1 MRPSGEALAGM
12 HEARRVS
19 QCHRRKSTDRARAAV
34 ARRVLRLP
42 DVIRSRRRPARLA
55 LLLALTGLLGLGRA
69 DGKRRRTNALLRV
82 VTPVDHGTVPAHPFV
97 NVIVRFGNAGSG
109 AADPATFHAHLDGR
123 DVTGRFTPI
132 VDAGATVGMRARL
145 DRALLAPGR
154 HANQLRL
161 AVASQGGGKPVRD
174 VDRVRFHVT
183 EAPDRPPIPALVASG
198 NVVFPGVPMTFDG
211 SRSVD
216 PDQDELTYTWDF
228 GDGATAA
235 GPEATHVYA
244 AGTGSVV
251 VRLAVSD
258 GQRTAT
264 AETTLYATP
273 ALDPGRTPGLLRL
286 DADQALELGAVALG
300 AAATRSFVVRNLDTA
315 ATSQL
320 KVELAA
326 STPAFAVTPSTLDL
340 GPGGAQTVTVT
351 FAPGAPGHQSAT
363 LTAVASARNAPV
375 VEVLAHGFGGAA
387 PATGPTQARGTLFY
401 LNALGAPL
409 GIAPDG
415 TRFAVD
421 NTVGL
426 CQGSG
431 DPCVVGS
438 DCSSGVC
445 LPGGQ
450 TTFDP
455 VDLCSDGQNLYLLS
469 DDVFTDTSGADRT
482 VGVLALA
489 LAPGGVRTGAS
500 ILYRTTSCT
509 MHLACDHAPGG
520 SLYLAEYHDVITPA
534 RCLRTAEESLVAV
547 SRTTGAA
554 TMLLER
560 LDAVE
565 GLDACNDDLDPT
577 NDLEVAATR
586 SGPVV
591 YADFTGGF
599 TTGGGVYRA
608 WPSPLA
614 LSPNITDFFQ
624 VHTDGSVLYVTVLDG
639 TVASLLSVYKISPQ
653 QAAAGPLALTD
664 VTPCAVVAVPN
675 DGGRAFLDTD
685 SGSFAFAPDPT
696 TGGGTLLVSF
706 FTAGGAQEPTGGGP
720 AVLASSLGVRG
731 TVAIDVP
738 AGAEGCAVKGFVNLE
753 FLDAMRF

>member
-1 MRPSGEALAGM
+1 MSPSPG
-12 HEARRVS
+12 
-19 QCHRRKSTDRARAAV
+19 
-34 ARRVLRLP
+34 RL
-42 DVIRSRRRPARLA
+42 VRLA

-69 DGKRRRTNALLRV
+69 EGKRHRTNGLVRV
-82 VTPVDHGTVPAHPFV
+82 VTPADHGTVPAHPFV
-97 NVIVRFGNAGSG
+97 NVIVRFGSVGSA
-109 AADPATFHAHLDGR
+109 AADPATFRARLDGR

-132 VDAGATVGMRARL
+132 VEAGATVGMRARL

-161 AVASQGGGKPVRD
+161 AVASRGGGKPLHD

-198 NVVFPGVPMTFDG
+198 DVVLPGVPMTFDG

-216 PDQDELTYTWDF
+216 PDQDELSYTWDF
-228 GDGATAA
+228 GDGTTAA
-235 GPEATHVYA
+235 GPEVTHVYA
-244 AGTGSVV
+244 AGAGSVV

-264 AETTLYATP
+264 AATTLYATP

-286 DADQALELGAVALG
+286 DADQALELGAVAVG
-300 AAATRSFVVRNLDTA
+300 AAATRTFVVRNLDTA
-315 ATSQL
+315 GTSQL

-326 STPAFAVTPSTLDL
+326 STPAFAVAPTTLDL

-351 FAPGAPGHQSAT
+351 FAPAAPGHQSAT

-375 VEVLAHGFGGAA
+375 IEILVHGFGGAA
-387 PATGPTQARGTLFY
+387 PATGPTQAAGTLFY
-401 LNALGAPL
+401 LDALGAPL

-431 DPCVVGS
+431 DPCIVGS

-489 LAPGGVRTGAS
+489 LTSGGVRTGAS

-520 SLYLAEYHDVITPA
+520 SLYLAEYHDVTTPP

-554 TMLLER
+554 TTLLER

-565 GLDACNDDLDPT
+565 GLDACNDDLDPA

-614 LSPNITDFFQ
+614 LSPDVTDFFQ
-624 VHTDGSVLYVTVLDG
+624 VHTDGSVLYATTLDG
-639 TVASLLSVYKISPQ
+639 PVASLLSVYKISPQ
-653 QAAAGPLALTD
+653 QAAAGALALAD

-685 SGSFAFAPDPT
+685 AGSFAFAPDPA

-706 FTAGGAQEPTGGGP
+706 FTAGGAQGPGAGGP
-720 AVLASSLGVRG
+720 AALAPSLGVRG

-738 AGAEGCAVKGFVNLE
+738 AGAGGCAVEGFVNLE

>member
-1 MRPSGEALAGM
+1 VPHGYQGAHAT
-12 HEARRVS
+12 RV
-19 QCHRRKSTDRARAAV
+19 RGAV
-34 ARRVLRLP
+34 ARTLLP
-42 DVIRSRRRPARLA
+42 VRGVIFPPRPPARLA
-55 LLLALTGLLGLGRA
+55 LLLALTGLLGVTRA
-69 DGKRRRTNALLRV
+69 HGKRRRTNGLLRV
-82 VTPVDHGTVPAHPFV
+82 VTPVDRGTVPAHPFV
-97 NVIVRFGNAGSG
+97 NVIVRFGSVGSA
-109 AADPATFHAHLDGR
+109 AADPTTFHARLDGR

-132 VDAGATVGMRARL
+132 VAAGATVGMRARL

-154 HANQLRL
+154 RANHLRL
-161 AVASQGGGKPVRD
+161 AVAARGGGKPLRD

-198 NVVFPGVPMTFDG
+198 DVLLPGVPMTFDG
-211 SRSVD
+211 SHSVD

-228 GDGATAA
+228 GDGTTAA
-235 GPEATHVYA
+235 GPQVTHVYPAA
-244 AGTGSVV
+244 AGAVV

-264 AETTLYATP
+264 AEATLYATP

-286 DADQALELGAVALG
+286 DADQALELGAVAVG
-300 AAATRSFVVRNLDTA
+300 AAATRTFVVRNLDTA

-320 KVELAA
+320 KVDLAA
-326 STPAFAVTPSTLDL
+326 STSAFAVSPTTLDL
-340 GPGGAQTVTVT
+340 GPGGAQTVTVA
-351 FAPGAPGHQSAT
+351 FAPAVPGHQSAT
-363 LTAVASARNAPV
+363 LTAVASARNASV
-375 VEVLAHGFGGAA
+375 VEILAHGFGGAA
-387 PATGPTQARGTLFY
+387 PATGPTQAAGTLFY
-401 LNALGAPL
+401 LDARGAPL
-409 GIAPDG
+409 GIARDG

-431 DPCVVGS
+431 DPCIVGS

-469 DDVFTDTSGADRT
+469 DDVFTDTSGASRT

-489 LAPGGVRTGAS
+489 LTPGGGRTGAS

-520 SLYLAEYHDVITPA
+520 SLYLAEHHDVTAPA
-534 RCLRTAEESLVAV
+534 RCVRTAEESLVAV
-547 SRTTGAA
+547 SRATGAA
-554 TMLLER
+554 TTLLER

-565 GLDACNDDLDPT
+565 GLDACSDDLDPA
-577 NDLEVAATR
+577 NDLEVAATH

-591 YADFTGGF
+591 YADFGGGF
-599 TTGGGVYRA
+599 ATGGGVYRA
-608 WPSPLA
+608 WPSPLP
-614 LSPNITDFFQ
+614 LSPDVTGFFQ
-624 VHTDGSVLYVTVLDG
+624 LHTDGSVLAVTTVDG
-639 TVASLLSVYKISPQ
+639 TAASLLSVYKISPE
-653 QAAAGPLALTD
+653 QAAAGPLALAD

-675 DGGRAFLDTD
+675 DGGRVVLDTD
-685 SGSFAFAPDPT
+685 AGSFALAPDPA

-706 FTAGGAQEPTGGGP
+706 FTAGGAQGATASGP
-720 AVLASSLGVRG
+720 AALAPSLGVRG

-738 AGAEGCAVKGFVNLE
+738 AGAEGCVAQGFVNLE